1 MMFVQTSALC
11 PQSDSGPLP
20 ASCLQPRPDLADGA
34 SGNGG
39 RPSARQ
45 SRAIVPG
52 AGGMYG
58 AKQKTVSCEIH

>member
-1 MMFVQTSALC
+1 MMFDLTSALC

-20 ASCLQPRPDLADGA
+20 ASGLQPRPDLADGA

-39 RPSARQ
+39 RQDARQ